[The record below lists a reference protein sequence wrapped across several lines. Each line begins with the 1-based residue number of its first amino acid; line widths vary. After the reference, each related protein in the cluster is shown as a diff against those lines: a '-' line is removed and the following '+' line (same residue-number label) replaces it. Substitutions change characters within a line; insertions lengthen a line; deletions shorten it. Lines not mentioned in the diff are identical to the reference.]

1 MFYNTNKSVF
11 ARMQV
16 ELGRPPKD
24 VIAIAD
30 DRDSAV
36 AAAESIKQE
45 IENYD
50 HVSSGKMLDSITPTV
65 RDGEHVVTAVSYAKF
80 VNGYDK
86 EAGEG
91 GFIEDGVNQAQL
103 DGYDVEATV

>member
-1 MFYNTNKSVF
+1 MFYNPTKSAF
-11 ARMQV
+11 ARMQI
-16 ELGRPPKD
+16 ELGRPAKD
-24 VIAIAD
+24 IIAVAE

-86 EAGEG
+86 EAGEA
-91 GFIEDGVNQAQL
+91 GFVQDGVSQAQL
-103 DGYDVEATV
+103 DGYDVEAAV